1 MTYMQAALTVLSYA
15 ERPLTVPEITSV
27 AVAEG
32 LIRPRGRTPD
42 RTMASVLY
50 RRMARDADA
59 PVIGRGGRL
68 WLRSRPLPDDEAGY
82 LARRSR
88 RTHTP
93 ARRPPGG
100 TPHNATVRK
109 AALLP
114 PPPLRLPGGIVSADE
129 AQPTRSVGRYAPLR
143 RERAVARA
151 GERAE
156 RLLRR
161 LEARHLRARDEDHVR
176 TDHGFVLPLLRHLG
190 YRQGLHMQ
198 DVACHS
204 RGAVARVLVAN
215 GAPAIALH
223 TRRFAHDLDDE
234 DAWRA
239 LATALEHDAPY
250 AAVSNGRE
258 VRLYDGA
265 VAEAGDDV
273 AAALVLALD
282 LALTPKESGAW
293 SAQAAALW
301 LLARASVAGGALDAY
316 ATDRAVGSALLDA
329 LDTPDAP
336 LARSLVAAVRV
347 RSGRELPAS
356 LVLRHARVAV
366 RGRRGRDGEPLPE
379 DVAMVAAV
387 REESNETAAP
397 VSRSA

>member
-68 WLRSRPLPDDEAGY
+68 WLRSRPLPDDESGY

-93 ARRPPGG
+93 ARRAPAG
-100 TPHNATVRK
+100 TPHNATARK

-114 PPPLRLPGGIVSADE
+114 PPPLRLPGGIVPAD
-129 AQPTRSVGRYAPLR
+129 ATPVRSVGRYAPLR

-151 GERAE
+151 GEQAE
-156 RLLRR
+156 RLLCR
-161 LEARHLRARDEDHVR
+161 LEARHLRARDEDQVR
-176 TDHGFVLPLLRHLG
+176 TDRGFVLPLLRHLG

-265 VAEAGDDV
+265 VAEVGDDV
-273 AAALVLALD
+273 AAALVLTLD
-282 LALTPKESGAW
+282 LASTPKESEAW

-301 LLARASVAGGALDAY
+301 LLARTSVADGALDAY
-316 ATDRAVGSALLDA
+316 ATGRAVGSALLDA

-387 REESNETAAP
+387 REESSDVAAP